1 MSSISLPN
9 FSTQTLNRSFAD
21 RLLSLQTDL
30 LPLAG
35 SVQRTATAKFGEL
48 SRSESA
54 KAAVAIVAAVPSTL
68 DLRFEFNAVTQA
80 WMLTMTNSGS
90 GDVVR
95 KLAIAAFSGSK
106 SALVH
111 RSAMWIDKAV

>member
-1 MSSISLPN
+1 MSSISLTN
-9 FSTQTLNRSFAD
+9 FWTQTLNRSFAD

-30 LPLAG
+30 LPQAE
-35 SVQRTATAKFGEL
+35 SVQRSATAKFGEL
-48 SRSESA
+48 SRPESA
-54 KAAVAIVAAVPSTL
+54 KAAVAAVPSTL

-80 WMLTMTNSGS
+80 WILTMTNSGS

-106 SALVH
+106 SSVVH
-111 RSAMWIDKAV
+111 RSALWIDKAV